1 MPKRPLAPAFLFLAA
16 LLAAFAVWLDAAPVR
31 ADDDASD
38 DKEIAGVEWLTDLDV
53 ARAKARETGRPLLAV
68 FR

>member
-1 MPKRPLAPAFLFLAA
+1 MPKRHPAPAFLFLAV
-16 LLAAFAVWLDAAPVR
+16 LLAALTVWTDPAPVR
-31 ADDDASD
+31 ADDDGSD
-38 DKEIAGVEWLTDLDV
+38 DKEVAGVEWLTDLDV